1 MWKNCTR
8 NFSRNFRHDM
18 NRMIY
23 LFLLSF
29 LFIQGFCFCQPCP
42 EKQKARLA
50 PEWVTN
56 GIIYQVQ
63 PRAFTPEGTL
73 KAASE
78 KLPHIARLGATAVYI
93 CPMFVADDDNDT
105 STWSSRQKAS
115 QMNNPRN
122 PYRIKDYFHVDPE
135 YGTDRDLK
143 EFIDKAH
150 DFGLRVMLDMVY
162 FHCGMNAVFLKE
174 HPDFIKLDENGK
186 ALLAGWNWPVLNFDN
201 PELREYLFENME
213 YWVKDFK
220 VDGFRLD
227 LACHGL
233 KKQVDVKGF
242 LKDFTADDVRIDPAC
257 EGVLPLDF
265 WETARSRLEKINP
278 EVALLAECAE
288 IERPEDQ
295 LKAIDVNYGYL
306 YYHALKDV
314 FEKSQP
320 AVNLRNTWT
329 AIAEAAP
336 EGARFT
342 RYFDNHDIAND
353 DWYNRR
359 EKRWGYAGCQAA
371 FVHMFTLDGIPFIY
385 NGQEIADTAR
395 HSIFGRAPI
404 QWLRAETQEGEMRF
418 DFLRKLCAMRKT
430 EQALTK
436 GALEWL
442 DNDRPESV
450 VSYLRT
456 LHGDQ
461 ILTVINFSNHP
472 VRVNIQN
479 IKGVSKKPF
488 RVLLSD
494 FFGGGPEKGFEIQGY
509 GYWVGK
515 R

>member
-1 MWKNCTR
+1 M
-8 NFSRNFRHDM
+8 D
-18 NRMIY
+18 RMISLLFWV
-23 LFLLSF
+23 LFLLPGLCHS
-29 LFIQGFCFCQPCP
+29 QPGVQ
-42 EKQKARLA
+42 KQKARPS
-50 PEWVTN
+50 PEWVTK
-56 GIIYQVQ
+56 GIIYQLQ
-63 PRAFTPEGTL
+63 PRAFTTEGTL
-73 KAASE
+73 KAAAE
-78 KLPHIARLGATAVYI
+78 KLPHIARLGATTVYI
-93 CPMFVADDDNDT
+93 CPVFVADDDNDT

-115 QMNNPRN
+115 KMNNPRN
-122 PYRIKDYFHVDPE
+122 PYRMKDYFHVDPE

-150 DFGLRVMLDMVY
+150 GLGLRVMLDMVY

-201 PELREYLFENME
+201 PALREYLYENME
-213 YWVKDFK
+213 YWIKDFK

-242 LKDFTADDVRIDPAC
+242 LKDFNPDDVRIDSAC

-265 WETARSRLEKINP
+265 WETARSRLERINP

-295 LKAIDVNYGYL
+295 LKAIDLNYGYL

-329 AIAEAAP
+329 AVADAAP

-371 FVHMFTLDGIPFIY
+371 FVHMFTLDGVPFVY

-404 QWLRAETQEGEMRF
+404 YWLRAETQEGEMRF
-418 DFLRKLCAMRKT
+418 AFLRKLCVIRKT
-430 EQALTK
+430 EPALTN
-436 GALEWL
+436 GTLEWL

-456 LHGDQ
+456 YHGKQ
-461 ILTVINFSNHP
+461 ILAVINFSDHP
-472 VRVNIQN
+472 VRVSIQD
-479 IKGVSKKPF
+479 KPDVSDKPF
-488 RVLLSD
+488 RVLLSE
-494 FFGGGPEKGFEIQGY
+494 FINGEPKTGFEIQGY